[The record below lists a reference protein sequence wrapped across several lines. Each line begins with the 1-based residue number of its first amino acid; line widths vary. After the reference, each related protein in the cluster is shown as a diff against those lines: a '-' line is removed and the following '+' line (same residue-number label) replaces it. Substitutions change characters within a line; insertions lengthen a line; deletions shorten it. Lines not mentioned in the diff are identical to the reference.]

1 MPADTL
7 STLPS
12 FLAFL
17 AVSAAVLALFLAVYL
32 RATPY
37 REVALIR
44 EGNVA
49 AAVSLSGALVG
60 FALPVANVIRN
71 TRSLGDLAVWAAVA
85 CLVQLAAYLAA
96 RLTLPHLA
104 RDIPEGKVAPALFLA
119 ALSISVG
126 LLNAACME
134 F

>member
-1 MPADTL
+1 MLDTL

-17 AVSAAVLALFLAVYL
+17 AVSSAVLAAFAAIYVQV
-32 RATPY
+32 TPY

-49 AAVSLSGALVG
+49 AAVSLSGTLVG

-71 TRSLGDLAVWAAVA
+71 TRSLADLAIWAVVA
-85 CLVQLAAYLAA
+85 CLVQLGAYLAA
-96 RLTLPHLA
+96 RFTLPHLA

-119 ALSISVG
+119 ALSVAVG